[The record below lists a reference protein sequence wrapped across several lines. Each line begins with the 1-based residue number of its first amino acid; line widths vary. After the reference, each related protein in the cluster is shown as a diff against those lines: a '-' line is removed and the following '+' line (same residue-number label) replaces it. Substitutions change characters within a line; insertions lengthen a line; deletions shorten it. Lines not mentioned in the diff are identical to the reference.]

1 MAQTPIWPGSS
12 SFSSGSGQ
20 TPFGWY
26 DADAIFAGSGN
37 DSVDR
42 FADWAARRLGYPV
55 MDVEL
60 QSGSFYACYEESITE
75 YSSQVNQFNI
85 LDNLLQLRG
94 QSTGSDLT
102 HKNVTPTLGRSV
114 QLSKQYGTEATLPVG
129 GNVDLKKGSITVTSG
144 SQEYDLNA
152 LYAAVSESGK
162 AIEIRRVYHG
172 ATPAIQRYFDP
183 YATTGYGTQNL
194 IEGFGFGS
202 YSPAVSFTMMPIF
215 EDLLRV
221 QAIELNDEIRKSAY
235 SFHLVNNKLRIF
247 PDPSDSF
254 KVWFDYYI
262 TEDKNSGVIEGVG
275 TSATGSISDFSN
287 VPYNNMVYSQIN
299 DTGKQWIRK
308 YGLALSKEILGAVRS
323 KYGTI
328 PIPNSEVTMDGDA
341 LRTEAATEKEQLITQ
356 LRETL
361 EQTSRRSL
369 TEKDQE
375 ESEFLQQKLNKV
387 PIPIFIG

>member
-1 MAQTPIWPGSS
+1 MAQTAIWPGS
-12 SFSSGSGQ
+12 GSAVSES
-20 TPFGWY
+20 TPFGTFDNQSSY
-26 DADAIFAGSGN
+26 QTDAPKFAI
-37 DSVDR
+37 
-42 FADWAARRLGYPV
+42 WAARRLGYPI

-60 QSGSFYACYEESITE
+60 QDTSFYACFEEATLE
-75 YSSQVNQFNI
+75 YSSQVNQYNI

-102 HKNVTPTLGRSV
+102 HKNVTPTLGRTV
-114 QLSKQYGTEATLPVG
+114 QLSNQYGTEASLPVG
-129 GNVDLKKGSITVTSG
+129 GNVDLKKGSITVNSG

-247 PDPSDSF
+247 PDPSDTF
-254 KVWFDYYI
+254 KVWFDYYL
-262 TEDKNSGVIEGVG
+262 TEDKSGLVEGVG
-275 TSATGSISDFSN
+275 TSVTGSISDFSN
-287 VPYNNMVYSQIN
+287 VPYNTMSYNHIN
-299 DTGKQWIRK
+299 DPGKTWIRK

>member
-1 MAQTPIWPGSS
+1 MAQTSIWPGS
-12 SFSSGSGQ
+12 GSAVSES
-20 TPFGWY
+20 TPFGTFDNQSTFQT
-26 DADAIFAGSGN
+26 DAPKFAT
-37 DSVDR
+37 
-42 FADWAARRLGYPV
+42 WAARRLGYPI

-60 QSGSFYACYEESITE
+60 QDTSFYACFEEASLE
-75 YSSQVNQFNI
+75 YSSQVNQYNI
-85 LDNLLQLRG
+85 IDNLLQLKG

-102 HKNVTPTLGRSV
+102 HKNVTPTLGRTV
-114 QLSKQYGTEATLPVG
+114 ALSNQYGTEATLPVG
-129 GNVDLKKGSITVTSG
+129 GQVDLKKGSITVNSG
-144 SQEYDLNA
+144 SQLYDLNA

-221 QAIELNDEIRKSAY
+221 QAIEMNDEIRKSAY

-247 PDPSDSF
+247 PDPSDTF
-254 KVWFDYYI
+254 KVWFDYYL
-262 TEDKNSGVIEGVG
+262 TEDKSGLVEGVG
-275 TSATGSISDFSN
+275 TSVTSSISDFSN
-287 VPYNNMVYSQIN
+287 VPYNNMNYNQIN
-299 DTGKQWIRK
+299 DPGKTWIRK

-361 EQTSRRSL
+361 EQTSRRAL

>member
-1 MAQTPIWPGSS
+1 MAQTSIWPGS
-12 SFSSGSGQ
+12 GSAVLGN
-20 TPFGWY
+20 TPFGTFDSQSSFQT
-26 DADAIFAGSGN
+26 DAPKFAN
-37 DSVDR
+37 
-42 FADWAARRLGYPV
+42 WAARRLGYPI

-60 QSGSFYACYEESITE
+60 QDTSFYACFEEASLE

-85 LDNLLQLRG
+85 IDNLLQLKG
-94 QSTGSDLT
+94 QSTGSNLT
-102 HKNVTPTLGRSV
+102 HKNVTPTLGRTV
-114 QLSKQYGTEATLPVG
+114 ALSKQYGTEASLPVG
-129 GNVDLKKGSITVTSG
+129 GNVDLKKGSITVNSG

-172 ATPAIQRYFDP
+172 ATPAIQRFFDP

-194 IEGFGFGS
+194 IEGFGFGGM
-202 YSPAVSFTMMPIF
+202 SPAVTFTMMPIF

-247 PDPSDSF
+247 PNPTNTF
-254 KVWFDYYI
+254 TVWFDYYLM
-262 TEDKNSGVIEGVG
+262 EDKNSGLVEGVG
-275 TSATGSISDFSN
+275 TSPTGSISDFSN
-287 VPYNNMVYSQIN
+287 VPYNTMSYNHIN
-299 DTGKQWIRK
+299 DVGKQWIRK

-341 LRTEAATEKEQLITQ
+341 LRTEAATEKDQLITQ

-375 ESEFLQQKLNKV
+375 EAEFLQQKLNKV

>member
-12 SFSSGSGQ
+12 SFATGQ
-20 TPFGWY
+20 TPFGLY
-26 DADAIFAGSGN
+26 DS
-37 DSVDR
+37 DSSFSSDIDK
-42 FADWAARRLGYPV
+42 FADWSARRLGYPI

-60 QSGSFYACYEESITE
+60 YSGSFYACYEESISE

-85 LDNLLQLRG
+85 IDNLLQLKG
-94 QSTGSDLT
+94 QSTGSNLT
-102 HKNVTPTLGRSV
+102 HENVTPTLGRTV
-114 QLSKQYGTEATLPVG
+114 ALSKQYGTEASLPVG
-129 GNVDLKKGSITVTSG
+129 GNVDLKKGSITVNSG
-144 SQEYDLNA
+144 SQVYDLDA
-152 LYAAVSESGK
+152 LYADVSESGK
-162 AIEIRRVYHG
+162 SIEIRRVYHG

-202 YSPAVSFTMMPIF
+202 MSPAVSFTLMPIF

-235 SFHLVNNKLRIF
+235 SFHIVNNKLRIF
-247 PDPSDSF
+247 PDPSNTF
-254 KVWFDYYI
+254 RVWFDYYL
-262 TEDKNSGVIEGVG
+262 TEDKNSGLTQGDAV
-275 TSATGSISDFSN
+275 ATGSISDFSN
-287 VPYNNMVYSQIN
+287 VPYDNMLYRQIN
-299 DTGKQWIRK
+299 DVGKQWIRK
-308 YGLALSKEILGAVRS
+308 YGLALSKEILGAIRS

-341 LRTEAATEKEQLITQ
+341 LRTEAAAEKEQLITQ

-375 ESEFLQQKLNKV
+375 EAEFLQQKLNKV
-387 PIPIFIG
+387 PIPIYTG

>member
-1 MAQTPIWPGSS
+1 MAQTSIWPGS
-12 SFSSGSGQ
+12 GSAVLGN
-20 TPFGWY
+20 TPFGTFDSQSAFQT
-26 DADAIFAGSGN
+26 DAPKFAT
-37 DSVDR
+37 
-42 FADWAARRLGYPV
+42 WAARRLGYPI

-60 QSGSFYACYEESITE
+60 QDTSFYACFEEASLE
-75 YSSQVNQFNI
+75 YSSQVNQYNI
-85 LDNLLQLRG
+85 IDNLLQLKG

-102 HKNVTPTLGRSV
+102 HKNVTPTLGRTV
-114 QLSKQYGTEATLPVG
+114 ALSNQYGTEATLPVG
-129 GNVDLKKGSITVTSG
+129 GHVDLKKGSITVNSG
-144 SQEYDLNA
+144 SQLYDLNA

-183 YATTGYGTQNL
+183 YATSGYGTQNL

-202 YSPAVSFTMMPIF
+202 MSPAVSFTMMPIF

-221 QAIELNDEIRKSAY
+221 QAIEMNDEIRKSAY

-247 PDPSDSF
+247 PDPSTTF
-254 KVWFDYYI
+254 TVWFDYYLI
-262 TEDKNSGVIEGVG
+262 EDKSGLVEGVG
-275 TSATGSISDFSN
+275 TSVTSSISDFSN
-287 VPYNNMVYSQIN
+287 VPYNNMSYNHIN
-299 DTGKQWIRK
+299 DVGKTWIRK

-361 EQTSRRSL
+361 EQTSRRAL

>member
-1 MAQTPIWPGSS
+1 MAQTSIWPGS
-12 SFSSGSGQ
+12 GSAVLGN
-20 TPFGWY
+20 TPFGTFDSQSSFQT
-26 DADAIFAGSGN
+26 DAPKFAKWC
-37 DSVDR
+37 
-42 FADWAARRLGYPV
+42 AQRLGYPI

-60 QSGSFYACYEESITE
+60 QDTSFYACFEEASLE

-85 LDNLLQLRG
+85 IDNLLQLKG
-94 QSTGSDLT
+94 QSTGSNLT
-102 HKNVTPTLGRSV
+102 HKNVTPTLGRTV
-114 QLSKQYGTEATLPVG
+114 ALSKQYGTEASLPVG
-129 GNVDLKKGSITVTSG
+129 GNVDLKKGSITVNSG

-172 ATPAIQRYFDP
+172 ATPAIQRFFDP

-194 IEGFGFGS
+194 IEGFGFGGM
-202 YSPAVSFTMMPIF
+202 SPAVTFTMMPIF

-247 PDPSDSF
+247 PNPTNTF
-254 KVWFDYYI
+254 TVWFDYYLM
-262 TEDKNSGVIEGVG
+262 EDKNSGLVEGVG
-275 TSATGSISDFSN
+275 TSPTGSISDFSN
-287 VPYNNMVYSQIN
+287 VPYNTMSYNHIN
-299 DTGKQWIRK
+299 DVGKQWIRK

-341 LRTEAATEKEQLITQ
+341 LRTEAATEKDQLITQ

-375 ESEFLQQKLNKV
+375 EAEFLQQKLNKV
-387 PIPIFIG
+387 PIPIYTG

>member
-1 MAQTPIWPGSS
+1 MAQTSIWPGS
-12 SFSSGSGQ
+12 GSAVSES
-20 TPFGWY
+20 TPFGTFDNQSTFQT
-26 DADAIFAGSGN
+26 DAPKFAT
-37 DSVDR
+37 
-42 FADWAARRLGYPV
+42 WAARRLGYPI

-60 QSGSFYACYEESITE
+60 QDTSFYACFEEASLE
-75 YSSQVNQFNI
+75 YSSQVNQYNI
-85 LDNLLQLRG
+85 IDNLLQLKG

-102 HKNVTPTLGRSV
+102 HKNVTPTLGRTV
-114 QLSKQYGTEATLPVG
+114 ALSNQYGTEATLPVG
-129 GNVDLKKGSITVTSG
+129 GQVDLKKGSITVNSG
-144 SQEYDLNA
+144 SQLYDLNA

-247 PDPSDSF
+247 PDPSDTF
-254 KVWFDYYI
+254 KVWFDYYL
-262 TEDKNSGVIEGVG
+262 TEDKSGLVEGVG
-275 TSATGSISDFSN
+275 TSVTGSISDFSN
-287 VPYNNMVYSQIN
+287 VPYNNMNYNQIN
-299 DTGKQWIRK
+299 DPGKTWIRK

-361 EQTSRRSL
+361 EQTSRRAL

>member
-1 MAQTPIWPGSS
+1 MAQTSIWPGS
-12 SFSSGSGQ
+12 GSAVSES
-20 TPFGWY
+20 TPFGTFDNQSSFQT
-26 DADAIFAGSGN
+26 DAPKFAT
-37 DSVDR
+37 
-42 FADWAARRLGYPV
+42 WAARRLGYPI

-60 QSGSFYACYEESITE
+60 QDTSFYACFEEASLE
-75 YSSQVNQFNI
+75 YSSQVNQYNI
-85 LDNLLQLRG
+85 IDNLLQLRG

-102 HKNVTPTLGRSV
+102 HKNVTPTLGRTV

-129 GNVDLKKGSITVTSG
+129 GNVDLKKGSITVNSG
-144 SQEYDLNA
+144 SQLYDLNA

-247 PDPSDSF
+247 PDPSDTF
-254 KVWFDYYI
+254 KVWFDYYL
-262 TEDKNSGVIEGVG
+262 TEDKSGLVEGVG

-287 VPYNNMVYSQIN
+287 VPYNNMNYNQIN
-299 DTGKQWIRK
+299 DPGKTWIRK

-328 PIPNSEVTMDGDA
+328 PIQNSEVTMDGDA
-341 LRTEAATEKEQLITQ
+341 LRTEAMTEKEQLITQ

>member
-1 MAQTPIWPGSS
+1 MAQTSIWPGS
-12 SFSSGSGQ
+12 GSAVSDS
-20 TPFGWY
+20 TPFGTFDNQSSFQT
-26 DADAIFAGSGN
+26 DAPKFAT
-37 DSVDR
+37 
-42 FADWAARRLGYPV
+42 WAARRLGYPI

-60 QSGSFYACYEESITE
+60 QDTSFYACFEEASLE
-75 YSSQVNQFNI
+75 YSSQVNQYNI
-85 LDNLLQLRG
+85 IDNLLQLRG

-102 HKNVTPTLGRSV
+102 HKNVTPTLGRTV
-114 QLSKQYGTEATLPVG
+114 QLSKQYGTEASLPVG
-129 GNVDLKKGSITVTSG
+129 GNVDLKKGSITVNSG

-247 PDPSDSF
+247 PDPSDTF
-254 KVWFDYYI
+254 KVWFDYYL
-262 TEDKNSGVIEGVG
+262 TEDKSGLVEGVG

-287 VPYNNMVYSQIN
+287 VPYNNMNYNQIN
-299 DTGKQWIRK
+299 DPGKTWIRK

-341 LRTEAATEKEQLITQ
+341 LRTEAMTEKEQLITQ

>member
-1 MAQTPIWPGSS
+1 MAQTSIWPGS
-12 SFSSGSGQ
+12 GSAVSES
-20 TPFGWY
+20 TPFGTFDNQSSFQT
-26 DADAIFAGSGN
+26 DAPKFAT
-37 DSVDR
+37 
-42 FADWAARRLGYPV
+42 WAARRLGYPI

-60 QSGSFYACYEESITE
+60 QDTSFYACFEEASLE
-75 YSSQVNQFNI
+75 YSSQVNQYNI
-85 LDNLLQLRG
+85 IDNLLQLRG

-102 HKNVTPTLGRSV
+102 HKNVTPTLGRTV
-114 QLSKQYGTEATLPVG
+114 QLSKQYGTEASLPVG
-129 GNVDLKKGSITVTSG
+129 GNVDLKKGSITVNSG

-247 PDPSDSF
+247 PDPSDTF
-254 KVWFDYYI
+254 KVWFDYYL
-262 TEDKNSGVIEGVG
+262 TEDKSGLVEGVG

-287 VPYNNMVYSQIN
+287 VPYNNMNYNQIN
-299 DTGKQWIRK
+299 DPGKTWIRK

-341 LRTEAATEKEQLITQ
+341 LRTEAMTEKEQLITQ

>member
-1 MAQTPIWPGSS
+1 MAQTSIWPGS
-12 SFSSGSGQ
+12 GSAVLGN
-20 TPFGWY
+20 TPFGTFDNQSSFQT
-26 DADAIFAGSGN
+26 DAPKFAN
-37 DSVDR
+37 
-42 FADWAARRLGYPV
+42 WAARRLGYPI

-60 QSGSFYACYEESITE
+60 QDTSFYTCFEEASLE

-85 LDNLLQLRG
+85 IDNLLQLKG
-94 QSTGSDLT
+94 QSTGSNLT
-102 HKNVTPTLGRSV
+102 HKNVTPTLGRTV
-114 QLSKQYGTEATLPVG
+114 ALSKQYGTEASLPVG
-129 GNVDLKKGSITVTSG
+129 GNVDLKKGSITVNSG

-172 ATPAIQRYFDP
+172 ATPAIQRFFDP

-194 IEGFGFGS
+194 IEGFGFGGM
-202 YSPAVSFTMMPIF
+202 SPAVTFTMMPIF

-247 PDPSDSF
+247 PNPTNTF
-254 KVWFDYYI
+254 TVWFDYYLM
-262 TEDKNSGVIEGVG
+262 EDKSGLVEGVG
-275 TSATGSISDFSN
+275 TSPTGSISDFSN
-287 VPYNNMVYSQIN
+287 VPYDTMSYNHIN
-299 DTGKQWIRK
+299 DVGKQWIRK

-341 LRTEAATEKEQLITQ
+341 LRTEAATEKDQLITQ

-375 ESEFLQQKLNKV
+375 EAEFLQQKLNKV
-387 PIPIFIG
+387 PIPIYTG

>member
-1 MAQTPIWPGSS
+1 MAQTSIWPGS
-12 SFSSGSGQ
+12 GSAVLGN
-20 TPFGWY
+20 TPFGTFDSQSSFQT
-26 DADAIFAGSGN
+26 DAPKFAKWC
-37 DSVDR
+37 
-42 FADWAARRLGYPV
+42 AQRLGYPI

-60 QSGSFYACYEESITE
+60 QDTSFYACFEEASLE

-85 LDNLLQLRG
+85 IDNLLQLKG
-94 QSTGSDLT
+94 QSTGSNLT
-102 HKNVTPTLGRSV
+102 HKNVTPTLGRTV
-114 QLSKQYGTEATLPVG
+114 ALSKQYGTEASLPVG
-129 GNVDLKKGSITVTSG
+129 GNVDLKKGSITVNSG

-172 ATPAIQRYFDP
+172 ATPAIQRFFDP

-194 IEGFGFGS
+194 IEGFGFGGM
-202 YSPAVSFTMMPIF
+202 SPAVTFTMMPIF

-247 PDPSDSF
+247 PNPTNTF
-254 KVWFDYYI
+254 TVWFDYYLM
-262 TEDKNSGVIEGVG
+262 EDKNSGLVEGVG
-275 TSATGSISDFSN
+275 TSPTGSISDFSN
-287 VPYNNMVYSQIN
+287 VPYDTMSYNHIN
-299 DTGKQWIRK
+299 DVGKQWIRK

-341 LRTEAATEKEQLITQ
+341 LRTEAATEKDQLITQ

-375 ESEFLQQKLNKV
+375 EAEFLQQKLNKV
-387 PIPIFIG
+387 PIPIYTG

>member
-1 MAQTPIWPGSS
+1 MAQTSIWPGS
-12 SFSSGSGQ
+12 GSAVLGN
-20 TPFGWY
+20 TPFGTFDSQSSFQT
-26 DADAIFAGSGN
+26 DAPKFAI
-37 DSVDR
+37 
-42 FADWAARRLGYPV
+42 WAARRLGYPI

-60 QSGSFYACYEESITE
+60 QDTSFYACFEEASLE

-85 LDNLLQLRG
+85 IDNLLQLKG
-94 QSTGSDLT
+94 QSTGSNLT
-102 HKNVTPTLGRSV
+102 HKNVTPTLGRTV
-114 QLSKQYGTEATLPVG
+114 ALSKQYGTEASLPVG
-129 GNVDLKKGSITVTSG
+129 GNVDLKKGSITVNSG

-172 ATPAIQRYFDP
+172 ATPAIQRFFDP

-194 IEGFGFGS
+194 IEGFGFGGM
-202 YSPAVSFTMMPIF
+202 SPAVTFTMMPIF

-247 PDPSDSF
+247 PNPTNTF
-254 KVWFDYYI
+254 TVWFDYYLM
-262 TEDKNSGVIEGVG
+262 EDKSGLVEGVG
-275 TSATGSISDFSN
+275 TSPTGSISDFSN
-287 VPYNNMVYSQIN
+287 VPYDTMSYNHIN
-299 DTGKQWIRK
+299 DVGKQWIRK

-341 LRTEAATEKEQLITQ
+341 LRTEAATEKDQLITQ

-375 ESEFLQQKLNKV
+375 EAEFLQQKLNKV

>member
-1 MAQTPIWPGSS
+1 MAQTSIWPGS
-12 SFSSGSGQ
+12 GSAVLGN
-20 TPFGWY
+20 TPFGTFDSQSSFQT
-26 DADAIFAGSGN
+26 DAPKFAKWC
-37 DSVDR
+37 
-42 FADWAARRLGYPV
+42 AQRLGYPI

-60 QSGSFYACYEESITE
+60 QDTSFYACFEEASLE
-75 YSSQVNQFNI
+75 YSSQVNQYNI
-85 LDNLLQLRG
+85 IDNLLQLKG
-94 QSTGSDLT
+94 QSTGSNLT
-102 HKNVTPTLGRSV
+102 HKNVTPTLGRTV
-114 QLSKQYGTEATLPVG
+114 ALSKQYGTEASLPVG
-129 GNVDLKKGSITVTSG
+129 GNVDLKKGSITVNSG

-172 ATPAIQRYFDP
+172 ATPAIQRFFDP

-194 IEGFGFGS
+194 IEGFGFGGM
-202 YSPAVSFTMMPIF
+202 SPAVTFTMMPIF

-247 PDPSDSF
+247 PNPTNTF
-254 KVWFDYYI
+254 TVWFDYYLM
-262 TEDKNSGVIEGVG
+262 EDKNSGLVEGVG
-275 TSATGSISDFSN
+275 TSPTGSISDFSN
-287 VPYNNMVYSQIN
+287 VPYNTMSYNHIN
-299 DTGKQWIRK
+299 DVGKQWIRK

-341 LRTEAATEKEQLITQ
+341 LRTEAATEKDQLITQ

-375 ESEFLQQKLNKV
+375 EAEFLQQKLNKV

>member
-1 MAQTPIWPGSS
+1 MAQTSIWPGS
-12 SFSSGSGQ
+12 GSAVLGN
-20 TPFGWY
+20 TPFGTFDSQSSFQT
-26 DADAIFAGSGN
+26 DAPKFAKWC
-37 DSVDR
+37 
-42 FADWAARRLGYPV
+42 AQRLGYPI

-60 QSGSFYACYEESITE
+60 QDTSFYACFEEASLE
-75 YSSQVNQFNI
+75 YSSQVNQYNI
-85 LDNLLQLRG
+85 IDNLLQLKG
-94 QSTGSDLT
+94 QSTGSNLT
-102 HKNVTPTLGRSV
+102 HKNVTPTLGRTV
-114 QLSKQYGTEATLPVG
+114 ALSKQYGTEASLPVG
-129 GNVDLKKGSITVTSG
+129 GNVDLKKGSITVNSG

-172 ATPAIQRYFDP
+172 ATPAIQRFFDP

-194 IEGFGFGS
+194 IEGFGFGGM
-202 YSPAVSFTMMPIF
+202 SPAVTFTMMPIF

-247 PDPSDSF
+247 PNPTNTF
-254 KVWFDYYI
+254 TVWFDYYLM
-262 TEDKNSGVIEGVG
+262 EDKSGLVEGVG
-275 TSATGSISDFSN
+275 TSPTGSISDFSN
-287 VPYNNMVYSQIN
+287 APYNTMSYNHSN
-299 DTGKQWIRK
+299 DVGKQWIRK

-341 LRTEAATEKEQLITQ
+341 LRTEAATEKDQLITQ

-375 ESEFLQQKLNKV
+375 EAEFLQQKLNKV

>member
-1 MAQTPIWPGSS
+1 MAQTSIWPGS
-12 SFSSGSGQ
+12 GSAVLGN
-20 TPFGWY
+20 TPFGTFDSQSSFQT
-26 DADAIFAGSGN
+26 DAPKFAN
-37 DSVDR
+37 
-42 FADWAARRLGYPV
+42 WAARRLGYPI

-60 QSGSFYACYEESITE
+60 QDTSFYACFEEASLE

-85 LDNLLQLRG
+85 IDNLLQLKG
-94 QSTGSDLT
+94 QSTGSNLT
-102 HKNVTPTLGRSV
+102 HKNVTPTLGRTV
-114 QLSKQYGTEATLPVG
+114 ALSKQYGTEASLPVG
-129 GNVDLKKGSITVTSG
+129 GNVDLKKGSITVNSG

-172 ATPAIQRYFDP
+172 ATPAIQRFFDP

-194 IEGFGFGS
+194 IEGFGFGGM
-202 YSPAVSFTMMPIF
+202 SPAVTFTMMPIF

-247 PDPSDSF
+247 PNPTNTF
-254 KVWFDYYI
+254 TVWFDYYLM
-262 TEDKNSGVIEGVG
+262 EDKSGLVEGVG
-275 TSATGSISDFSN
+275 TSPTGSISDFSN
-287 VPYNNMVYSQIN
+287 VPYNTMSYNHIN
-299 DTGKQWIRK
+299 DVGKQWIRK

-341 LRTEAATEKEQLITQ
+341 LRTEAATEKDQLITQ

-375 ESEFLQQKLNKV
+375 EAEFLQQKLNKV

>member
-1 MAQTPIWPGSS
+1 MAQTSIWPGS
-12 SFSSGSGQ
+12 GSAVLGN
-20 TPFGWY
+20 TPFGTFDSQSSFQT
-26 DADAIFAGSGN
+26 DAPKFAN
-37 DSVDR
+37 
-42 FADWAARRLGYPV
+42 WAARRLGYPI

-60 QSGSFYACYEESITE
+60 QDTSFYTCFEEASLE

-85 LDNLLQLRG
+85 IDNLLQLKG
-94 QSTGSDLT
+94 QSTGSNLT
-102 HKNVTPTLGRSV
+102 HKNVTPTLGRTV
-114 QLSKQYGTEATLPVG
+114 ALSKQYGTEASLPVG
-129 GNVDLKKGSITVTSG
+129 GNVDLKKGSITVNSG

-172 ATPAIQRYFDP
+172 ATPAIQRFFDP

-194 IEGFGFGS
+194 IEGFGFGGM
-202 YSPAVSFTMMPIF
+202 SPAVTFTMMPIF

-247 PDPSDSF
+247 PNPTNTF
-254 KVWFDYYI
+254 TVWFDYYLM
-262 TEDKNSGVIEGVG
+262 EDKSGLVEGVG
-275 TSATGSISDFSN
+275 TSPTGSISDFSN
-287 VPYNNMVYSQIN
+287 VPYDTMSYNHIN
-299 DTGKQWIRK
+299 DVGKQWIRK

-341 LRTEAATEKEQLITQ
+341 LRTEAATEKDQLITQ

-375 ESEFLQQKLNKV
+375 EAEFLQQKLNKV

>member
-262 TEDKNSGVIEGVG
+262 TEDKGGLVEGVG

>member
-1 MAQTPIWPGSS
+1 MAQTAIWPGS
-12 SFSSGSGQ
+12 GSAVSES
-20 TPFGWY
+20 TPFGTFDNQSSY
-26 DADAIFAGSGN
+26 QTDAPKFAI
-37 DSVDR
+37 
-42 FADWAARRLGYPV
+42 WAARRLGYPI

-60 QSGSFYACYEESITE
+60 QDTSFYACFEEATLE
-75 YSSQVNQFNI
+75 YSSQVNQYNI

-102 HKNVTPTLGRSV
+102 HKNVTPTLGRTV
-114 QLSKQYGTEATLPVG
+114 QLSNQYGTEASLPVG
-129 GNVDLKKGSITVTSG
+129 GNVDLKKGSITVNSG

-247 PDPSDSF
+247 PDPSDTF
-254 KVWFDYYI
+254 KVWFDYYL

-287 VPYNNMVYSQIN
+287 VPYNTMSYNHIN
-299 DTGKQWIRK
+299 DPGKTWIRK

-328 PIPNSEVTMDGDA
+328 TIPNSEVTMDGDA

>member
-1 MAQTPIWPGSS
+1 MAQTSIWPGS
-12 SFSSGSGQ
+12 GSAVLGN
-20 TPFGWY
+20 TPFGTFDSQSSFQT
-26 DADAIFAGSGN
+26 DAPKFAN
-37 DSVDR
+37 
-42 FADWAARRLGYPV
+42 WAARRLGYPI

-60 QSGSFYACYEESITE
+60 QDTSFYACFEEASLE

-85 LDNLLQLRG
+85 IDNLLQLKG
-94 QSTGSDLT
+94 QSTASNLT
-102 HKNVTPTLGRSV
+102 HENVTPTLGRTV
-114 QLSKQYGTEATLPVG
+114 ALSKQYGTEASLPVG
-129 GNVDLKKGSITVTSG
+129 GNVDLKKGSITVNSG

-172 ATPAIQRYFDP
+172 ATPAIQRFFDP

-194 IEGFGFGS
+194 IEGFGFGGM
-202 YSPAVSFTMMPIF
+202 SPAVTFTMMPIF

-247 PDPSDSF
+247 PNPTNTF
-254 KVWFDYYI
+254 TVWFDYYLM
-262 TEDKNSGVIEGVG
+262 EDKSGLVEGVG
-275 TSATGSISDFSN
+275 TSPTGSISDFSN
-287 VPYNNMVYSQIN
+287 VPYNTMSYNHIN
-299 DTGKQWIRK
+299 DVGKQWIRK

-341 LRTEAATEKEQLITQ
+341 LRTEAATEKDQLITQ

-375 ESEFLQQKLNKV
+375 EAEFLQQKLNKV

>member
-1 MAQTPIWPGSS
+1 MAQTSIWPGS
-12 SFSSGSGQ
+12 GSAVLGN
-20 TPFGWY
+20 TPFGTFDSQSSFQT
-26 DADAIFAGSGN
+26 DAPKFAKWC
-37 DSVDR
+37 
-42 FADWAARRLGYPV
+42 AQRLGYPI

-60 QSGSFYACYEESITE
+60 QDTSFYACFEEASLE

-85 LDNLLQLRG
+85 IDNLLQLKG
-94 QSTGSDLT
+94 QSTASNLT
-102 HKNVTPTLGRSV
+102 HENVTPTLGRTV
-114 QLSKQYGTEATLPVG
+114 ALSKQYGTEASLPVG
-129 GNVDLKKGSITVTSG
+129 GNVDLKKGSITVNSG

-172 ATPAIQRYFDP
+172 ATPAIQRFFDP

-194 IEGFGFGS
+194 IEGFGFGGM
-202 YSPAVSFTMMPIF
+202 SPAVTFTMMPIF

-247 PDPSDSF
+247 PNPTNTF
-254 KVWFDYYI
+254 TVWFDYYLM
-262 TEDKNSGVIEGVG
+262 EDKNSGLVEGVG
-275 TSATGSISDFSN
+275 TSPTGSISDFSN
-287 VPYNNMVYSQIN
+287 VPYDTMSYNHIN
-299 DTGKQWIRK
+299 DVGKQWIRK

-341 LRTEAATEKEQLITQ
+341 LRTEAATEKDQLITQ

-375 ESEFLQQKLNKV
+375 EAEFLQQKLNKV

>member
-1 MAQTPIWPGSS
+1 MAQTSIWPGS
-12 SFSSGSGQ
+12 GSAVLGN
-20 TPFGWY
+20 TPFGTFDSQSSFQT
-26 DADAIFAGSGN
+26 DAPKFAI
-37 DSVDR
+37 
-42 FADWAARRLGYPV
+42 WAARRLGYPI

-60 QSGSFYACYEESITE
+60 QDTSFYACFEEASLE
-75 YSSQVNQFNI
+75 YSSQVNQYNI
-85 LDNLLQLRG
+85 IDNLLQLKG
-94 QSTGSDLT
+94 QSTGSNLT
-102 HKNVTPTLGRSV
+102 HKNVTPTLGRTV
-114 QLSKQYGTEATLPVG
+114 ALSKQYGTEASLPVG
-129 GNVDLKKGSITVTSG
+129 GNVDLKKGSITVNSG

-172 ATPAIQRYFDP
+172 ATPAIQRFFDP

-194 IEGFGFGS
+194 IEGFGFGGM
-202 YSPAVSFTMMPIF
+202 SPAVTFTMMPIF

-247 PDPSDSF
+247 PNPTNTF
-254 KVWFDYYI
+254 TVWFDYYLM
-262 TEDKNSGVIEGVG
+262 EDKSGLVEGVG
-275 TSATGSISDFSN
+275 TSPTGSISDFSN
-287 VPYNNMVYSQIN
+287 VPYDTMSYNHIN
-299 DTGKQWIRK
+299 DVGKQWIRK

-341 LRTEAATEKEQLITQ
+341 LRTEAATEKDQLITQ

-375 ESEFLQQKLNKV
+375 EAEFLQQKLNKV

>member
-1 MAQTPIWPGSS
+1 MAQTSIWPGS
-12 SFSSGSGQ
+12 GSAVLGN
-20 TPFGWY
+20 TPFGTFDNQSSFQT
-26 DADAIFAGSGN
+26 DAPKFAN
-37 DSVDR
+37 
-42 FADWAARRLGYPV
+42 WAARRLGYPI

-60 QSGSFYACYEESITE
+60 QDTSFYTCFEEASLE

-85 LDNLLQLRG
+85 IDNLLQLKG
-94 QSTGSDLT
+94 QSTGSNLT
-102 HKNVTPTLGRSV
+102 HKNVTPTLGRTV
-114 QLSKQYGTEATLPVG
+114 ALSKQYGTEASLPVG
-129 GNVDLKKGSITVTSG
+129 GNVDLKKGSITVNSG

-172 ATPAIQRYFDP
+172 ATPAIQRFFDP

-194 IEGFGFGS
+194 IEGFGFGGM
-202 YSPAVSFTMMPIF
+202 SPAVTFTMMPIF

-247 PDPSDSF
+247 PNPTNTF
-254 KVWFDYYI
+254 TVWFDYYLM
-262 TEDKNSGVIEGVG
+262 EDKSGLVEGVG
-275 TSATGSISDFSN
+275 TSPTGSISDFSN
-287 VPYNNMVYSQIN
+287 VPYDTMSYNHIN
-299 DTGKQWIRK
+299 DVGKQWIRK

-341 LRTEAATEKEQLITQ
+341 LRTEAATEKDQLITQ

-375 ESEFLQQKLNKV
+375 EAEFLQQKLNKV

>member
-1 MAQTPIWPGSS
+1 MAQTSIWPGS
-12 SFSSGSGQ
+12 GSAVSES
-20 TPFGWY
+20 TPFGTFDNQSTFQT
-26 DADAIFAGSGN
+26 DAPKFAN
-37 DSVDR
+37 
-42 FADWAARRLGYPV
+42 WAARRLGYPI

-60 QSGSFYACYEESITE
+60 QDTSFYACFEEASLE
-75 YSSQVNQFNI
+75 YSSQVNQYNI
-85 LDNLLQLRG
+85 IDNLLQLKG

-102 HKNVTPTLGRSV
+102 HKNITPTLGRTIAISN
-114 QLSKQYGTEATLPVG
+114 QYGTEATLPVG
-129 GNVDLKKGSITVTSG
+129 GTVDLKKGSISVTSG

-152 LYAAVSESGK
+152 LYSAVSESGK

-183 YATTGYGTQNL
+183 YATSGHGTQNL
-194 IEGFGFGS
+194 LEGFGMGGM
-202 YSPAVSFTMMPIF
+202 SPAISFTMMPVF
-215 EDLLRV
+215 EDLLRI
-221 QAIELNDEIRKSAY
+221 QAIEMNDEIRKSAY

-247 PDPSDSF
+247 PDPSTSF
-254 KVWFDYYI
+254 TLWFDYYLL
-262 TEDKNSGVIEGVG
+262 EDKNSGVIEGVG
-275 TSATGSISDFSN
+275 TSATSSISDFSN
-287 VPYNNMVYSQIN
+287 APYNTMSYNHIN
-299 DTGKQWIRK
+299 DPGKIWIRK

-341 LRTEAATEKEQLITQ
+341 LRTEAATEKDQLITH
-356 LRETL
+356 LREIL

-375 ESEFLQQKLNKV
+375 ESEFLQQKLSKV

>member
-1 MAQTPIWPGSS
+1 MAQTSIWPGS
-12 SFSSGSGQ
+12 GSAVLGN
-20 TPFGWY
+20 TPFGTFDSQSSFQT
-26 DADAIFAGSGN
+26 DAPKFAN
-37 DSVDR
+37 
-42 FADWAARRLGYPV
+42 WAARRLGYPI

-60 QSGSFYACYEESITE
+60 QDTSFYACFEEASLE
-75 YSSQVNQFNI
+75 YSSQVNQYNI
-85 LDNLLQLRG
+85 IDNLLQLKG
-94 QSTGSDLT
+94 QSTGSNLT
-102 HKNVTPTLGRSV
+102 HKNVTPTLGRTV
-114 QLSKQYGTEATLPVG
+114 ALSKQYGTEASLPVG
-129 GNVDLKKGSITVTSG
+129 GNVDLKKGSITVNSG

-172 ATPAIQRYFDP
+172 ATPAIQRFFDP

-194 IEGFGFGS
+194 IEGFGFGGM
-202 YSPAVSFTMMPIF
+202 SPAVTFTMMPIF

-247 PDPSDSF
+247 PNPTNTF
-254 KVWFDYYI
+254 TVWFDYYLM
-262 TEDKNSGVIEGVG
+262 EDKSGLVEGVG
-275 TSATGSISDFSN
+275 TSPTGSISDFSN
-287 VPYNNMVYSQIN
+287 VPYNTMSYNHIN
-299 DTGKQWIRK
+299 DVGKQWIRK

-341 LRTEAATEKEQLITQ
+341 LRTEAATEKDQLITQ

-375 ESEFLQQKLNKV
+375 EAEFLQQKLNKV

>member
-1 MAQTPIWPGSS
+1 MAQTAIWPGS
-12 SFSSGSGQ
+12 GSAVSES
-20 TPFGWY
+20 TPFGTFDNQSSFQT
-26 DADAIFAGSGN
+26 DAPKFAT
-37 DSVDR
+37 
-42 FADWAARRLGYPV
+42 WAARRLGYPI

-60 QSGSFYACYEESITE
+60 QDTSFYACFEEATLE
-75 YSSQVNQFNI
+75 YSSQVNQYNI

-94 QSTGSDLT
+94 QSTGSNLT
-102 HKNVTPTLGRSV
+102 HRNVTPTLGRSV

-129 GNVDLKKGSITVTSG
+129 GNVDLKKGSITVNSG

-262 TEDKNSGVIEGVG
+262 TEDKSGLVEGVG
-275 TSATGSISDFSN
+275 TSTTGSISDFSN
-287 VPYNNMVYSQIN
+287 VPYDTMNYNQIN
-299 DTGKQWIRK
+299 DPGKTWIRK

>member
-1 MAQTPIWPGSS
+1 MAQTSIWPGS
-12 SFSSGSGQ
+12 GSAVLGN
-20 TPFGWY
+20 TPFGTFDSQSSFQT
-26 DADAIFAGSGN
+26 DAPKFAN
-37 DSVDR
+37 
-42 FADWAARRLGYPV
+42 WAARRLGYPI

-60 QSGSFYACYEESITE
+60 QDTSFYACFEEASLE
-75 YSSQVNQFNI
+75 YSSQVNQYNI
-85 LDNLLQLRG
+85 IDNLLQLKG
-94 QSTGSDLT
+94 QSTGSNLT
-102 HKNVTPTLGRSV
+102 HKNVTPTLGRTV
-114 QLSKQYGTEATLPVG
+114 ALSKQYGTEASLPVG
-129 GNVDLKKGSITVTSG
+129 GNVDLKKGSITVNSG

-172 ATPAIQRYFDP
+172 ATPAIQRFFDP

-194 IEGFGFGS
+194 IEGFGFGGM
-202 YSPAVSFTMMPIF
+202 SPAVTFTMMPIF

-247 PDPSDSF
+247 PNPTNTF
-254 KVWFDYYI
+254 TVWFDYYLM
-262 TEDKNSGVIEGVG
+262 EDKSGLVEGVG
-275 TSATGSISDFSN
+275 TSPTGSISDFSN
-287 VPYNNMVYSQIN
+287 VPYDTMSYNHIN
-299 DTGKQWIRK
+299 DVGKQWIRK

-341 LRTEAATEKEQLITQ
+341 LRTEAATEKDQLITQ

-375 ESEFLQQKLNKV
+375 EAEFLQQKLNKV